1 MFNNI
6 GGKIKI
12 LAQVVFWLGITV
24 SFLVGIILIS
34 QDENTVLIGFLVL
47 VLGSLFSLIGS
58 FMTYGFGQL
67 IENSDILVAE
77 KNADKSEAARP
88 VETINDKIDT
98 LSKWKQQGLITEQE
112 YNQKTENLK

>member
-34 QDENTVLIGFLVL
+34 QDEIQCL
-47 VLGSLFSLIGS
+47 
-58 FMTYGFGQL
+58 
-67 IENSDILVAE
+67 
-77 KNADKSEAARP
+77 
-88 VETINDKIDT
+88 
-98 LSKWKQQGLITEQE
+98 
-112 YNQKTENLK
+112 